1 MKRWVG
7 VLLDTPPTSPIDVCY
22 GDVSHRPRQR
32 PRPDHATDHAS
43 DHVSEEGS
51 QVLRRLL
58 TEEPEEPKKVTNDDK
73 MTEGP
78 EDKMTDKPEETTI
91 KMKMTEK
98 PEEPED
104 KMTEKPEKPEEP
116 EETIGNEVQG
126 HVSFKLNDEGDDG
139 DEDERLLAL
148 LLE

>member
-32 PRPDHATDHAS
+32 QRPDHATDHAS

-73 MTEGP
+73 MTEVP

-91 KMKMTEK
+91 KMMMT
-98 PEEPED
+98 
-104 KMTEKPEKPEEP
+104 EKPEEP

-139 DEDERLLAL
+139 DEDERLLEL
-148 LLE
+148 LLD

>member
-98 PEEPED
+98 PEEPEG
-104 KMTEKPEKPEEP
+104 
-116 EETIGNEVQG
+116 TIGNEVQG
-126 HVSFKLNDEGDDG
+126 HVSFKLNDEGEDG
-139 DEDERLLAL
+139 DDDDERWLAL
-148 LLE
+148 LD

>member
-1 MKRWVG
+1 MNRWVG

-98 PEEPED
+98 PEEPE
-104 KMTEKPEKPEEP
+104 
-116 EETIGNEVQG
+116 ETIGNEVQG
-126 HVSFKLNDEGDDG
+126 HVSFKLNDEGEDG
-139 DEDERLLAL
+139 DDDDERWLAL
-148 LLE
+148 LD